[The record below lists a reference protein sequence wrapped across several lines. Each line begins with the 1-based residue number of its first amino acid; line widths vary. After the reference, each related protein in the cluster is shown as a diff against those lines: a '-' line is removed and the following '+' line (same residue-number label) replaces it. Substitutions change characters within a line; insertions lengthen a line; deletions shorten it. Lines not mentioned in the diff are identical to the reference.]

1 MIELIHAEWTKI
13 TGNRWVTGCMIWI
26 FPIATGAFMLLAALV
41 LSLSTSA
48 RTGFA
53 GEPHRWTNDMISV
66 WDVPTNLFGRMLLVG
81 FTAVVFAGEY
91 QWGTWKNIIPR
102 SKRIPLIL
110 TKFFTLGLLI
120 VVAFL
125 LMSVIMAVGT
135 GLLTMIAGVSYG
147 PRLTGDV
154 LADFLGDYAFK
165 AGLAFISTVIAAS
178 YAALAAMLTR
188 SILAGIIVGFMVA
201 FAETIILVIFILLAY
216 FLDIPKL
223 IEFYR
228 ITPQYN
234 LENITNWINKG
245 QALNSTIEYAD
256 NHAVVLSD
264 SLSFSVAVVAVW
276 LVGLVSLTA
285 YLFRKQDI
293 TS

>member
-13 TGNRWVTGCMIWI
+13 TGNRWVTSCMIWV
-26 FPIATGAFMLLAALV
+26 FPVATAAFMVLAALI
-41 LSLSTSA
+41 LSLSSSA

-53 GEPHRWTNDMISV
+53 GETHRWTTDMISV

-102 SKRIPLIL
+102 SKRVPLIM

-125 LMSVIMAVGT
+125 LMSVIMALGT
-135 GLLTMIAGVSYG
+135 AILSMIAGVSYG
-147 PRLTGDV
+147 PRLTTDV
-154 LADFLGDYAFK
+154 LTEFLGDYAFK
-165 AGLAFISTVIAAS
+165 ASMAFVSTVIAAS

-188 SILAGIIVGFMVA
+188 SILAGVIIGFVVA
-201 FAETIILVIFILLAY
+201 FAETVLLIALILMAF

-223 IEFYR
+223 IEVYR
-228 ITPQYN
+228 FTPQYN
-234 LENITNWINKG
+234 LENITNWINEG
-245 QALNSTIEYAD
+245 HAINSAIEYGD
-256 NHAVVLSD
+256 DKSVVLSD
-264 SLSFSVAVVAVW
+264 SLSFSVFVVIIW
-276 LVGLVSLTA
+276 LIGLVSLTV
-285 YLFRKQDI
+285 YLFRRQDI